1 MQSVFEQTLQDSEIV
16 IVDDGSKDNTLEVAL
31 VVLTGKKD
39 VNAVRSGVYYVND
52 DLEVLSI
59 CPCFKSKDVLLE
71 TLLFQI
77 CQV

>member
-1 MQSVFEQTLQDSEIV
+1 MAFLGA
-16 IVDDGSKDNTLEVAL
+16 DDLWMPRKLERQLA
-31 VVLTGKKD
+31 VLTGKKD

-59 CPCFKSKDVLLE
+59 CPCFESKNVLLE